1 MIVHFCT
8 RHKERF
14 KCKAQDEEDTGYKV
28 IKGGGRRIGK
38 GKIKSGRNGKN
49 DKAKGILPRLEVGE

>member
-1 MIVHFCT
+1 MKKT
-8 RHKERF
+8 
-14 KCKAQDEEDTGYKV
+14 QG
-28 IKGGGRRIGK
+28 IKSLRGGGRRIGK